1 MVIQAVSIYES
12 PMTLK
17 IKSTVH
23 PTLNLIYFWTEE
35 RTLRSTFKKKKKY
48 LPKLFWV
55 ANAQNQNSDSHFVA
69 VFPATSYCLERLS
82 AKAFSLKE
90 HTRHHQTIFLSNEA
104 E

>member
-1 MVIQAVSIYES
+1 
-12 PMTLK
+12 MTLK

-23 PTLNLIYFWTEE
+23 STLNLIYFWTEE
-35 RTLRSTFKKKKKY
+35 ELDAQRLKKKKY
-48 LPKLFWV
+48 LPKLSWV

-69 VFPATSYCLERLS
+69 VFPATSYCLEKLS
-82 AKAFSLKE
+82 AEAFSLKE